1 MIEGAP
7 SCRTI
12 MQKVPFEEAVRAIR
26 KKDGRFDADAYS
38 FLRDALDYTV
48 RKLRDDESE
57 EHRHVSGP
65 ELLHGLR
72 EYTLKEFGPLSAT
85 VLENWGVSRC
95 EDVGDMVF
103 QLIEVGAFG
112 KSDEDHPQDFSG
124 VFDFDDAFR
133 EPFRPRALVNVPAPR
148 PAGADADA
156 SAPVRGLKPQPAA
169 PQQTLN

>member
-1 MIEGAP
+1 
-7 SCRTI
+7 
-12 MQKVPFEEAVRAIR
+12 MQKVPFDEAVRAIR

-38 FLRDALDYTV
+38 FLRDALDFTV
-48 RKLRDDESE
+48 RKLRENESE

-72 EYTLKEFGPLSAT
+72 EYALKEFGPLSAT
-85 VLENWGVSRC
+85 VLESWGVSRC

-112 KSDEDHPQDFSG
+112 KSDEDQPQDFSG

-133 EPFRPRALVNVPAPR
+133 EPFRPRTLVTIPALRSGEAVV
-148 PAGADADA
+148 
-156 SAPVRGLKPQPAA
+156 PVRGLKPQTAVAQAAPDA